1 MRTVSGGGI
10 VSTDASALKKTTGI
24 KKDTN
29 TGAREVQEDFNNSES
44 LEPSIEQSS
53 HFEHK
58 KLQDWDSAP
67 NALSFDMEK
76 LNPPLVSKD
85 STFKVASLSL
95 RQKDLLHQHRKS
107 MRENLDAL
115 KRLGELPTLKDPLDR
130 ADALLEI
137 AHKTKG
143 MTQRDYVQLS
153 MKLNQFKRGYQSLDS
168 QALKDLAKDFA
179 EAAQRGKEQRAFSNK
194 VEKAFTLFDDG
205 SLLTDM
211 YQVIQLGDIKPLQ
224 STANYLKQNVAE
236 SVEALYQA
244 GGASAAVGIF
254 ADTTANTI
262 IDIWMPTNAL
272 DVVGTGV
279 AIRGALKSLPRTQAI
294 LRELADKR
302 VEGIMYEKGKLTV
315 GSVNLLKNKVP
326 FTADQKRTLVLLKMA
341 ELADATQAKNAAQ
354 ISAIMR
360 ELDSSIVKDT
370 LADMAAQK
378 IIDFADKNL
387 VFSSASYKAGSDIEK
402 SVIDVDK
409 KLRQQIRELF

>member
-1 MRTVSGGGI
+1 M
-10 VSTDASALKKTTGI
+10 
-24 KKDTN
+24 
-29 TGAREVQEDFNNSES
+29 
-44 LEPSIEQSS
+44 
-53 HFEHK
+53 
-58 KLQDWDSAP
+58 
-67 NALSFDMEK
+67 
-76 LNPPLVSKD
+76 
-85 STFKVASLSL
+85 
-95 RQKDLLHQHRKS
+95 HQHRKS

-168 QALKDLAKDFA
+168 QALKDLSKDFA

-205 SLLTDM
+205 SLLTDI

-236 SVEALYQA
+236 SVEALYQS

-341 ELADATQAKNAAQ
+341 ELADATQAKNAVQ
-354 ISAIMR
+354 IKAIMR
-360 ELDSSIVKDT
+360 DLR
-370 LADMAAQK
+370 AQW
-378 IIDFADKNL
+378 
-387 VFSSASYKAGSDIEK
+387 
-402 SVIDVDK
+402 
-409 KLRQQIRELF
+409 